1 MSTLEMMKHRN
12 TSSLSQGF
20 SLGSL
25 SFQLIKLGSDIPL
38 KTRKG
43 PKTSP
48 KEKVIKAGF
57 EKMSV
62 RRDEQLSARAA
73 QRLNGGILEEHKPTK
88 KCEPQTHVIRISSGG
103 AQASGD
109 LGKLSRRCRR
119 AGQEAN
125 HWERKQS
132 LGFPR
137 KTVPSASHAQLRA
150 CTFLGNI
157 WRQRQV
163 SLGFISRGHPQCGHL
178 SPSSFFLLS
187 LLFSVPLFNARL
199 AILPHKLLNLSHCV
213 KP

>member
-62 RRDEQLSARAA
+62 RQDEQLSARAA
-73 QRLNGGILEEHKPTK
+73 QRLNGGILEHKPTK
-88 KCEPQTHVIRISSGG
+88 KC
-103 AQASGD
+103 
-109 LGKLSRRCRR
+109 
-119 AGQEAN
+119 
-125 HWERKQS
+125 
-132 LGFPR
+132 
-137 KTVPSASHAQLRA
+137 
-150 CTFLGNI
+150 
-157 WRQRQV
+157 
-163 SLGFISRGHPQCGHL
+163 
-178 SPSSFFLLS
+178 
-187 LLFSVPLFNARL
+187 
-199 AILPHKLLNLSHCV
+199 
-213 KP
+213 